1 MDFNRF
7 RLYVL
12 LRVIVLFLTI
22 ATFVYLLFFDQKY
35 VTTVVTGF
43 LIFFEVYEL
52 FNYIESTNKKLKR
65 FFDAIK
71 YNDFNMSF
79 THDNKLG
86 KTFKELNLAFKHVI
100 DAILDERKKSEQS
113 LQQLR
118 VVIENIGT
126 GIIAIDEHNDIK
138 LINRSAL
145 NSLKVESLRSVE
157 DLKNK
162 VPLFASAIDYL
173 GTSKRAIY
181 KNERGQELAIL
192 ETRYKLGGDW
202 YRLIAFQDIKA
213 ELQAKELE
221 AWQNLTKVLR
231 HEIMNSI
238 APISSLTS
246 TLSEVLR
253 EDVSKR
259 NGQNVIGDESLE
271 DLTEGLSTI
280 SSRSEGLINFVNAY
294 RDYTN
299 LPEPVKRKTDINQLI
314 QNTTSLLKKD
324 FSNSKVILKSSTDQT
339 PILLNIDYQLIE
351 QVLINILKNAL
362 EVVQN
367 QEFGLVN
374 IEVLKEFEIVYI
386 SIRDNGA
393 GITDEAKEKVFMPF
407 FSTKNRG
414 SGIGLSLSK
423 QIMQLHGGD
432 IEIESTLGKGS
443 VFKMIFNEIA

>member
-1 MDFNRF
+1 MGFNRF

-12 LRVIVLFLTI
+12 LRVIVLFLTV
-22 ATFVYLLFFDQKY
+22 ATFVYLIFFDQKY
-35 VTTVVTGF
+35 VTTAVTGF
-43 LIFFEVYEL
+43 LILFEVFEL
-52 FNYIESTNKKLKR
+52 FNYIENTNKKLKR

-86 KTFKELNLAFKHVI
+86 KTFKELNMAFKDVI
-100 DAILDERKKSEQS
+100 DAILEERKKSEQS
-113 LQQLR
+113 FQQLR

-126 GIIAIDEHNDIK
+126 GIIAINENGEIK

-145 NSLKVESLRSVE
+145 HFLRVESLRSIE

-162 VPLFASAIDYL
+162 VPLFASAIEHL
-173 GTSKRAIY
+173 NASKRAIY
-181 KNERGQELAIL
+181 KNGQGPELAIL
-192 ETRYKLGGDW
+192 ETKYKLGGDL

-246 TLSEVLR
+246 TLSDVLK
-253 EDVSKR
+253 EDVSKQ
-259 NGQNVIGDESLE
+259 NGKNVIGDESLE

-280 SSRSEGLINFVNAY
+280 SGRSEGLINFVNAY

-299 LPEPVKRKTDINQLI
+299 LPEPIKRKTDINQLI
-314 QNTTSLLKKD
+314 YNTTNLLKYD
-324 FSNSKVILKSSTDQT
+324 FAKENVILST
-339 PILLNIDYQLIE
+339 PEAPFSILLNIDYQLIE
-351 QVLINILKNAL
+351 QVLINLLKNAL
-362 EVVQN
+362 EAVSNHENGIVK
-367 QEFGLVN
+367 LAV
-374 IEVLKEFEIVYI
+374 IETNESVEIEI
-386 SIRDNGA
+386 TDNGS
-393 GITDEAKEKVFMPF
+393 GITNEAKEKIFMPF

-432 IEIESTLGKGS
+432 ILVETTLGLGS
-443 VFKMIFNEIA
+443 TFKMTFNDIH